1 MPLTVF
7 EIDAA
12 KPGLR
17 PVRQIED
24 GEGNNQEQKGKKNKP
39 RSSKGE
45 VSVEEGDP
53 TGNEPDP
60 RFVKTD
66 KPYKLSDGGG
76 LYLEVDPSGGKYWRF
91 KYRFPK
97 EKRLSLGV
105 YPEVGLAAAR
115 AERDKCREQLAKGID
130 PGVARKAKKAAR
142 AGNAENSLEV
152 VAREW
157 LKTHVDS
164 KAETHRKRV
173 YARFENDIFPYLGS
187 RPIAEI
193 TPMELLGVI
202 TKIED
207 RGAGDTA
214 HRTLGSCGQVFRF
227 GIQTGRSQRDITA
240 DLRGALKPVEEQH
253 FAAVTK
259 PAEIGGI
266 LRAIDCYKGTFVVRQ
281 AFRLAPLVF
290 VRPGEL
296 RKAKWQD
303 IDLDE
308 AEWLLELSKVDDS
321 KGRREDVDK
330 YLIVPLSRQAVEILR
345 AVHALTGDDIFVFPG
360 ARDRNRPMSENAIL
374 TAMRRMG
381 ISKEEMCGHGFR
393 ASART
398 ILAQNLHIRPDLIE
412 HELGH
417 QVIDPNGR
425 AYNRATFLPERRL
438 MMQVWADYLDKLKSQ
453 KVVPML
459 KPKPI
464 TDLKAIMVPG
474 YM

>member
-17 PVRQIED
+17 PVRQIEED
-24 GEGNNQEQKGKKNKP
+24 EKEQKGNEMKKGKKVKKSP
-39 RSSKGE
+39 SKGE
-45 VSVEEGDP
+45 VSVEAGDS

-66 KPYKLSDGGG
+66 KPYKMADGGG

-105 YPEVGLAAAR
+105 YPEVGLAVAR

-142 AGNAENSLEV
+142 VGNSENSFEV

-173 YARFENDIFPYLGS
+173 YARFENDVFPYLGS

-202 TKIED
+202 KKIED

-227 GIQTGRSQRDITA
+227 GIQTGRCVRDITA

-266 LRAIDCYKGTFVVRQ
+266 LRAIDCYKGTFVVQQ

-296 RKAKWQD
+296 RKAKWQE

-381 ISKEEMCGHGFR
+381 ISKEEMCGHGWLSPGSDR
-393 ASART
+393 VT
-398 ILAQNLHIRPDLIE
+398 
-412 HELGH
+412 
-417 QVIDPNGR
+417 
-425 AYNRATFLPERRL
+425 
-438 MMQVWADYLDKLKSQ
+438 Q
-453 KVVPML
+453 KVRL
-459 KPKPI
+459 
-464 TDLKAIMVPG
+464 PG
-474 YM
+474 MAPTWVYVFGARMWEGDEA